1 MCRVLFVQAS
11 LLRVLLMAE
20 PGIKP
25 TAPDPEGPPQSAL
38 NVSLI
43 VLGGAVLI
51 LFFSLITRLI
61 FPATDPSREDNP
73 GHFVGEVLQVEV
85 RNGCGVAGLAS
96 TMTAFLRRRG
106 FDVVEVGDSPP
117 FNQEFT
123 MVYDRIG
130 DLEAARKLAEAIGIP
145 EERVVQDIDPEEFL
159 DASVVIG
166 NDYATLKP
174 FQE

>member
-1 MCRVLFVQAS
+1 
-11 LLRVLLMAE
+11 MAY
-20 PGIKP
+20 PDIPP
-25 TAPDPEGPPQSAL
+25 TNPDSGRPPQGPL
-38 NVSLI
+38 NISLI

-51 LFFSLITRLI
+51 LLFSLLTKNIL
-61 FPATDPSREDNP
+61 PASDPAREENP
-73 GHFVGEVLQVEV
+73 GHFVGQVLQVEV
-85 RNGCGVAGLAS
+85 RNGCGVSGLAS
-96 TMTAFLRRRG
+96 TMTTFLRRRG
-106 FDVVEVGDSPP
+106 FDVVEVGDSPH

-130 DLEAARKLAEAIGIP
+130 DIEAARKLAQAIGVPEDRVVEDINP
-145 EERVVQDIDPEEFL
+145 EEYL